1 MHRKSLLSPYLG
13 WEWVGS
19 ARLGMPSL
27 GVDAFAEQSGSAY
40 HTRVQENTWGSQSTP
55 NEACLCPHH
64 FVLTREFGRVRWAR
78 LGHLDGI
85 HGVFRPV
92 SFPQGQPSRARRL
105 LWGALRRSCVGVECS
120 GLLFA
125 GRCSKW
131 IHCTFPTQGSHR
143 PCLSILFGS
152 PSAALGSQKRD

>member
-1 MHRKSLLSPYLG
+1 MDPEMSEGPSLVLSLVLSFSLPLSLSKLTHTHTHADSVGNNSLELHRQIQPKSLLSPYLG

-85 HGVFRPV
+85 HGVLRPV
-92 SFPQGQPSRARRL
+92 SVPQGQLSRA
-105 LWGALRRSCVGVECS
+105 
-120 GLLFA
+120 
-125 GRCSKW
+125 
-131 IHCTFPTQGSHR
+131 
-143 PCLSILFGS
+143 
-152 PSAALGSQKRD
+152 